1 MSPAARRHLYIE
13 YPNGVCTTILCL
25 HTYYLYMS
33 VSVSVVRRMACARRA
48 LQCCVRCSMLVACAA
63 CCIRIVVTVAGSRA
77 TAGAAAAGARPRAL
91 GAQAGAGALGLAHA
105 RRCRLPRPGL
115 CRRLTQAQAHG
126 RAAAAA
132 AGGTAGILGIV
143 LVVDLSSFKE
153 QTLILT
159 ILKR

>member
-1 MSPAARRHLYIE
+1 
-13 YPNGVCTTILCL
+13 
-25 HTYYLYMS
+25 MS

-126 RAAAAA
+126 RAAAA
-132 AGGTAGILGIV
+132 GGTAGILGVV
-143 LVVDLSSFKE
+143 LVVDLSSFKR
-153 QTLILT
+153 
-159 ILKR
+159 KKPCVVFSRGACPPM